1 MFYSDK
7 TGEINRKHGN
17 TLVGT
22 LRKTYGN
29 SFAPGCDD
37 DAKLSDVL
45 NKMDEPSLSRLRHD
59 QEFAILDEVC
69 RG

>member
-1 MFYSDK
+1 MFIDR
-7 TGEINRKHGN
+7 TGEITRKHGN
-17 TLVGT
+17 TLIAT

-29 SFAPGCDD
+29 DFAPGCADD
-37 DAKLSDVL
+37 EKLGDVL
-45 NKMDEPSLSRLRHD
+45 GRMDESSLSRLSHD

>member
-1 MFYSDK
+1 MFIDR
-7 TGEINRKHGN
+7 TGEITRKYGN
-17 TLVGT
+17 TLIAT

-29 SFAPGCDD
+29 DFAPGCAG
-37 DAKLSDVL
+37 DAKLKDVL
-45 NKMDEPSLSRLRHD
+45 DRMDEPSLSRLRHD